1 MNSIFFLFLRRLRTP
16 LITIIVSYTIAITG
30 LVLIPGIDTAGKP
43 VYLSLFEA
51 FYVITYTAT
60 TIGFGEIP
68 FAFSNN
74 QRLWLTFSIYLT
86 VIPWFYAIGKIVAL
100 FQDPGLKT
108 AITADRF
115 AKLVNNLHEPFYIV
129 CGYGETGS
137 LLVKSL
143 DRNEVRVVVIELL
156 QERINELELEDLQF
170 SVPNLCADASLP
182 ETLIRAGLQN
192 TACKGIAALTDY
204 DQVNLAIAVAAKL
217 INPKIMVI
225 GRAENDK
232 TAANMA
238 SFGTDHIINP
248 FTMFG
253 EHLSMEMHAIG
264 TYLLHEWLT
273 GMPGET
279 VKAPIVPPIGK
290 WIVCGYGRF
299 GKSVAENLLLE
310 KNHIIVIESDPAL
323 TQCDECIVGKGT
335 ESEVLALAGVE
346 DAVGIVAGTNDD
358 IDNLAIVMTALE
370 RNPNLF
376 VVIRKNRRF
385 NDHLFE
391 RFSADVTMQ
400 PSSIIAHECLA
411 HMISPLLAQFLLL
424 SRSQTN
430 DWANQLISR
439 LVELL
444 GETIPETWEVSIHPS
459 QAPAAL
465 MLLSEQEAIS
475 LQALTRNPI
484 HYQEHMP
491 LAPLLL
497 SRNEQYILLP
507 DLNITLQQGD
517 KLLFCGREKSK
528 ATLAFLLHDY
538 KSLRY
543 VVHGRE
549 SSDSWI
555 WRWMTTHK

>member
-1 MNSIFFLFLRRLRTP
+1 MNSIFFLFLRRLRKP

-30 LVLIPGIDTAGKP
+30 LVLIPGVDSAGKP
-43 VYLSLFEA
+43 IYLSLFEA

-68 FAFSNN
+68 FSFSNN

-100 FQDPGLKT
+100 FQDSGLKS
-108 AITADRF
+108 AITSDRF
-115 AKLVNNLHEPFYIV
+115 ARHIKNLHEPFYIV

-143 DRNEVRVVVIELL
+143 DRNEVRVVVLEV
-156 QERINELELEDLQF
+156 QQDRINELELEDLQF
-170 SVPNLCADASLP
+170 AVPNLCADASLP
-182 ETLIRAGLQN
+182 ENLIRAGIQN
-192 TACKGIAALTDY
+192 PACKGVAALTDH
-204 DQVNLAIAVAAKL
+204 DQVNLAITVAAKL
-217 INPKIMVI
+217 INPNIMVI

-238 SFGTDHIINP
+238 SFGTNHTINP

-253 EHLSMEMHAIG
+253 EHLAMEMHSIG

-273 GMPGET
+273 GLPGET
-279 VKAPIVPPIGK
+279 VKPPVVPPTGK

-299 GKSVAENLLLE
+299 GKSVVENLLLE
-310 KNHIIVIESDPAL
+310 NNQIVIIEADPEL
-323 TQCDECIVGKGT
+323 TQCAECIVGNGT

-346 DAVGIVAGTNDD
+346 EAVGIVAGTNED
-358 IDNLAIVMTALE
+358 INNLAIVMTALE

-376 VVIRKNRRF
+376 VVVRKNRRF

-391 RFSADVTMQ
+391 RFSADITMQ
-400 PSSIIAHECLA
+400 PSSIIAHACLA

-424 SRSQTN
+424 SRTQTN

-444 GETIPETWEVSIHPS
+444 GEAIPETWEITINQA
-459 QAPAAL
+459 QAPSAM
-465 MLLSEQEAIS
+465 MLFAEQESLTLAAI
-475 LQALTRNPI
+475 TRNPVD
-484 HYQEHMP
+484 HQAYLQ

-497 SRNEQYILLP
+497 SRDGQMILLP
-507 DLNITLQQGD
+507 DLSTHLQVND
-517 KLLFCGREKSK
+517 KLLFCGRDKSK

-543 VVHGRE
+543 VVHGHE
-549 SSDSWI
+549 TSDSWI
-555 WRWMTTHK
+555 WRWFSQK